1 MVILRHRPSN
11 LRNLLPLLAGWSSQN
26 TYPRQLADVNGDGM
40 ADIVGFGQRGV
51 SVSLATGDG
60 HFAAPTFELA
70 KFGPSAGG
78 WSSQNTYPRQLAD
91 VNDDGM
97 ADIVGFGQRGVSVS
111 LATGDGHF
119 AAPTFELAQFGPLPE
134 AGVARILTRA
144 SLRMWTTTE
153 WPTSSA
159 LGKGVSVSLATGDGH
174 FAAPTFELAQFAPAA
189 GGWSSDNIYPRQLA
203 DVDNDGMADIV
214 GFGRLGVYVSQHDF
228 MLG

>member
-1 MVILRHRPSN
+1 
-11 LRNLLPLLAGWSSQN
+11 
-26 TYPRQLADVNGDGM
+26 M

-51 SVSLATGDG
+51 YVSLATGDG
-60 HFAAPTFELA
+60 HFAVPTFELA

-78 WSSQNTYPRQLAD
+78 WSSQDTYPRQLAD
-91 VNDDGM
+91 VNNDGM
-97 ADIVGFGQRGVSVS
+97 ADIVGFGQRGVFVS

-119 AAPTFELAQFGPLPE
+119 AAPTFELAQFGP
-134 AGVARILTRA
+134 
-144 SLRMWTTTE
+144 S
-153 WPTSSA
+153 
-159 LGKGVSVSLATGDGH
+159 
-174 FAAPTFELAQFAPAA
+174 A